1 MNKTKVVVT
10 IGPASKEKSII
21 KELVMYGMDVA
32 RINLSHANHDFCRD
46 IVNKINGINKEL
58 NTNVAIMLDTQG
70 PDIRVGEFVGGSAYF
85 RKGETVRIYKEDILG
100 DSTKFSISYKG
111 LHKDV
116 MYNDIIKFNDGKV
129 EMRVIDVNE
138 EFICCEVLNNGY
150 IYDNKGVNVPGVYL
164 SRPFLSD
171 KDKKDI
177 MFANELDVD
186 FLALSFV
193 SNAEDVL
200 VVNDLLIEIGN
211 DHLKIISK
219 IENEQSLNELDEI
232 IKVSEGV
239 MVARGDLGAELPP
252 EKIPG
257 IQKKIISK
265 ALAHGKIS
273 IVATEMMSSME
284 KSITPTR
291 AEVSDVANAVLD
303 GCDAVMLSGETTI
316 GKYPLETVMMM
327 EKIIKSAE
335 EDIDYKSF
343 LTTAMK
349 TEKQDTTGLI
359 SYSAVECAIRLKAKA
374 IVTPTM
380 TGTTAKKISRFR
392 PSCPI
397 LAISP
402 DPKTVKG
409 LALNF
414 GIQASLDYE
423 IHSFDKIMDLSVETA
438 KEFLGNQKG
447 EKIVITGGY
456 PFNKTKH
463 TNFLKIEEL

>member
-10 IGPASKEKSII
+10 VGPASKEKSIL
-21 KELVMYGMDVA
+21 KELIMYGMDVA
-32 RINLSHANHDFCRD
+32 RINLSHATHEFCAD
-46 IVNKINGINKEL
+46 IVNKVHEINKEL
-58 NTNVAIMLDTQG
+58 NTNVAVMLDTQG

-85 RKGETVRIYKEDILG
+85 RKGETVKIYKDNILG
-100 DSTKFSISYKG
+100 DSTKFSISYKE

-116 MYNDIIKFNDGKV
+116 MYNDIVKLNDGKV
-129 EMRVIDVNE
+129 EMRVIDVSE
-138 EFICCEVLNNGY
+138 ETISLEVLNNGY
-150 IYDNKGVNVPGVYL
+150 IYDNKGVNVPGVHL
-164 SRPFLSD
+164 SRSFLSD

-177 MFANELDVD
+177 AFASELDVD

-193 SNAEDVL
+193 SSTEDVL

-211 DHLKIISK
+211 DHLKLISK
-219 IENEQSLNELDEI
+219 IENERSLNELDEI
-232 IKVSEGV
+232 IKVSDGV

-252 EKIPG
+252 ERIPG

-265 ALAHGKIS
+265 ALIHGKIS

-303 GCDAVMLSGETTI
+303 GCDAVMLSGETTV
-316 GKYPLETVMMM
+316 GKYPIETVMMM
-327 EKIIKSAE
+327 EKIINSAE
-335 EDIDYKSF
+335 EDLDYHNF
-343 LTTAMK
+343 LVTAMK

-380 TGTTAKKISRFR
+380 TGNTARKISRFR

-402 DPKTVKG
+402 DIKTVKS

-414 GIQASLDYE
+414 GIQASLD
-423 IHSFDKIMDLSVETA
+423 HKLDSFDKIMDLSVLTA
-438 KEFLGNQKG
+438 KEFIGNQKG